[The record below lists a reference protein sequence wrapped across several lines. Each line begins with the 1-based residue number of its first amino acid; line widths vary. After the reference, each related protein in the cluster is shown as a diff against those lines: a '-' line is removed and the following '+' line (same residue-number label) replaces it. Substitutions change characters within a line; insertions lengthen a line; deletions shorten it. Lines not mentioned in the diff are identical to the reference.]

1 MNSKEILK
9 VGLKRSWHAYEMFLI
24 LIAVLGGMM
33 IIYGIYHFDFHD
45 LLRQMYFSCY
55 IFLFCLT
62 VAAFFVNR
70 YCMKEESR
78 INLAVKNA
86 CIYNTLLIF
95 WAGVVSALDISN
107 GGYAVTYM
115 TILAAVG
122 SMVAL
127 NPVFYAM
134 VSIASSTCMVL
145 IALNMNQIEL
155 PLPFYL
161 NHMIFLLV
169 IIAVEF
175 RNYRSTKDQYLL
187 MQTLE
192 EWAEVDALTRIAN
205 RRALDNYIEHLRQEG
220 KPFTFAL
227 LDVDNFK
234 SINDT
239 YGHIEGDSAI
249 MCMAEAIQ
257 RICHKHN
264 LFGARYGGDEFIMIK
279 VGECNFEPGVG
290 GDEINTI
297 LRQICESKQKPYM
310 LSVTTGNYTTVDNK
324 EEVNTVIKKAD
335 EKLYQK
341 KEERR

>member
-24 LIAVLGGMM
+24 LIAVLEGMM
-33 IIYGIYHFDFHD
+33 MIYGIYHFDFHD

-187 MQTLE
+187 MQTLD

-239 YGHIEGDSAI
+239 YGHKEGDKCLLRIAEILSA
-249 MCMAEAIQ
+249 
-257 RICHKHN
+257 
-264 LFGARYGGDEFIMIK
+264 LFPGNVFRYGGDEFALVSCEDAEDVSGKIMQVNAQLKEAITDYELQ
-279 VGECNFEPGVG
+279 VCGGV
-290 GDEINTI
+290 
-297 LRQICESKQKPYM
+297 C
-310 LSVTTGNYTTVDNK
+310 
-324 EEVNTVIKKAD
+324 
-335 EKLYQK
+335 QK
-341 KEERR
+341 KENTDGNRIFEHADAALYEAKQNGKARTAIY